1 MSITNA
7 VKQKMIS
14 DYISNPQ
21 GRAKLAAS
29 MTQPLRLRRDYL
41 SVGRKTFL
49 VEQLPDGALPIYD
62 KDPDV
67 TAYVVGEEG
76 ENILAVTKPRR
87 VIFPLFEIAS
97 NPEIPLTQ
105 IKERRFDLIERA
117 QDLARSQIQAAED
130 ERVFAVLDAIATNG
144 FDSIAGGEN
153 ADIPV
158 VAPITGAVLAD
169 AFSLIERHD
178 LRVARVFMNARDYA
192 DLRKFGRDILDIETQ
207 RDLLKT
213 GLMGTLWGS
222 QIIVSRLV
230 PVGTVYVCCEPEMFG
245 RIPVRTELTV
255 LSCRRPEGTHHRVQL
270 LREHRTGRLQPEGSR
285 PPDHHAYLI
294 RLNGPRTP
302 DRIFRSGVSRFRMG
316 IVAQRWGCRCWLLS
330 RERSVRGNPPSVG
343 NWPKSWVLKWFQNLC
358 GTTRICRTSMRTPT
372 VGPSPHRCSWL
383 PIGSAATGTCLGSRA
398 GSCSTDSCSRTAC
411 SPRCV
416 VTWAT

>member
-1 MSITNA
+1 MNVSNA
-7 VKQKMIS
+7 VKQRVIGELIKT
-14 DYISNPQ
+14 PA

-29 MTQPLRLRRDYL
+29 MTQPLRLRRDYA

-67 TAYVVGEEG
+67 TAFVVGEEG

-117 QDLARSQIQAAED
+117 QDLGRAQVQAAED
-130 ERVFAVLDAIATNG
+130 ERVFATLDAVATAG
-144 FDSIAGGEN
+144 FDSLPGQTN

-158 VAPITGAVLAD
+158 IAPISGAVLAD

-178 LRVARVFMNARDYA
+178 LRVARVYMNARDFA

-207 RDLLKT
+207 ATLLKT
-213 GLMGTLWGS
+213 GLMGVLYGA
-222 QIIVSRLV
+222 QIVVSRLV
-230 PVGTVYVCCEPEMFG
+230 PVGTVYVCCEPEHFG

-255 LSCRRPEGTHHRVQL
+255 LSADDPKA
-270 LREHRTGRLQPEGSR
+270 RTIGFSIFENLGLGAFNPRGLARL
-285 PPDHHAYLI
+285 
-294 RLNGPRTP
+294 T
-302 DRIFRSGVSRFRMG
+302 V
-316 IVAQRWGCRCWLLS
+316 
-330 RERSVRGNPPSVG
+330 
-343 NWPKSWVLKWFQNLC
+343 
-358 GTTRICRTSMRTPT
+358 TR
-372 VGPSPHRCSWL
+372 
-383 PIGSAATGTCLGSRA
+383 
-398 GSCSTDSCSRTAC
+398 
-411 SPRCV
+411 
-416 VTWAT
+416 